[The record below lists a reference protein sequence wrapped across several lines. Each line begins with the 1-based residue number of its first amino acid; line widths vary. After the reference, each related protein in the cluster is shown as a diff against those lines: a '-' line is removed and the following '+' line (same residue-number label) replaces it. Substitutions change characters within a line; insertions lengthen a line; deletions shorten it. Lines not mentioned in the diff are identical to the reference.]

1 MTHING
7 STNQPIELNDSVPIP
22 ADFSAG
28 SAVSPATQARRRF
41 IEDKGAGDNVAAE
54 RAEMLARVLA
64 PSGDCLP
71 RIKLGAALGAGEAS
85 AGWAGAEGAT
95 RANTTQ
101 PIRRAQRRSLT
112 PNGGESSF
120 PLSVASATTFVAA
133 CVVAA
138 GAAFARHKSLPTPPA
153 ASVSAMV
160 APASLPVK
168 DQVLGHYAVEEAPQ
182 SDLRPVLGDGSVQ
195 LRTAAARSFL
205 SMQDAARR
213 DGIFLTPLSGFRSV
227 RDQQSVFYGV
237 KAARNQNIRQRAK
250 VSAPPGFSEHHTG
263 YALDIGDA
271 NSPATHLEFDFENTE
286 AFYWLQKNANRFHF
300 ELSFPPDNT
309 RGIIMASLICFPFK
323 EEDVTV
329 AVRNVEIAAS
339 HPSVSAVLGVGYSKG
354 ETWHAIETAA
364 PGIEKRTGKRVILRL
379 QRRIGMNLRGGKGD
393 GMNTA
398 LQFFVEHRE
407 FERLHFYDADI
418 TSFSG
423 EWISKAEKQAD
434 LNFDIV
440 RHYFPRSSTDAMITW
455 LVTKIGFALLWPNS
469 VLPHIE
475 QPLGGELL
483 LTRRAAEALVA
494 DHRVRTQSDWGIDTL
509 YTFVTAQAGLRLAE
523 VYVPE
528 GKMHALYGGLRDLR
542 TMLIECFSA
551 VQSLKSESLNDEGNP
566 VIHRVEFARPVPE
579 AVRSKVGYD
588 VEKTLKLLKE
598 PLTPR
603 MKDLLHQYFDPALA
617 KGLIMA
623 TEWPTWSFC
632 DEEAWVAAYIRF
644 LDHFEK
650 GDADWEELLFRV
662 WVARVLN
669 HTIRNV
675 MRGYDVALGALRE
688 LVTETQQRSAGQL
701 RAEAS
706 NPMTLASGHTALEA
720 KQDADASWTL
730 MQTDSDAVTAVNVPI
745 V

>member
-1 MTHING
+1 
-7 STNQPIELNDSVPIP
+7 
-22 ADFSAG
+22 
-28 SAVSPATQARRRF
+28 
-41 IEDKGAGDNVAAE
+41 
-54 RAEMLARVLA
+54 
-64 PSGDCLP
+64 
-71 RIKLGAALGAGEAS
+71 
-85 AGWAGAEGAT
+85 
-95 RANTTQ
+95 
-101 PIRRAQRRSLT
+101 
-112 PNGGESSF
+112 
-120 PLSVASATTFVAA
+120 
-133 CVVAA
+133 
-138 GAAFARHKSLPTPPA
+138 
-153 ASVSAMV
+153 
-160 APASLPVK
+160 
-168 DQVLGHYAVEEAPQ
+168 
-182 SDLRPVLGDGSVQ
+182 
-195 LRTAAARSFL
+195 
-205 SMQDAARR
+205 
-213 DGIFLTPLSGFRSV
+213 
-227 RDQQSVFYGV
+227 
-237 KAARNQNIRQRAK
+237 
-250 VSAPPGFSEHHTG
+250 
-263 YALDIGDA
+263 
-271 NSPATHLEFDFENTE
+271 
-286 AFYWLQKNANRFHF
+286 
-300 ELSFPPDNT
+300 
-309 RGIIMASLICFPFK
+309 MASLVCFPFK

-339 HPSVSAVLGVGYSKG
+339 HPSVSAVLGVGFSKG

-364 PGIEKRTGKRVILRL
+364 AGIEKRTGKRVILRL

-434 LNFDIV
+434 LDFDIV

-483 LTRRAAEALVA
+483 LTRRAAEVLVA
-494 DHRVRTQSDWGIDTL
+494 DHR
-509 YTFVTAQAGLRLAE
+509 

-551 VQSLKSESLNDEGNP
+551 VQSLKSEDLNDEGNP

-603 MKDLLHQYFDPALA
+603 MKSSSIR
-617 KGLIMA
+617 LIMA

-644 LDHFEK
+644 LDTSRR

-688 LVTETQQRSAGQL
+688 LVADTQQRSAGQV

-706 NPMTLASGHTALEA
+706 NRMTLASGHTALEA

-730 MQTDSDAVTAVNVPI
+730 MQADSDAVNAVNFSFLPRISPFRLPDSHSRSQYPLHTFAFPLPAPHFPFPPPRFAFPLSHIRVSPSRSPLPLPTSPFPLPAPRSLPLPAPPSPPPFPFPSRSRFPIPPSRFPFPLPLSLPPPPFLASSFPYPPPVSLSFLHLLPLDSPLPPLVYPPPASHVPPFSSFFAI
-745 V
+745 LPLIPPPPRSQAHFPPFSLPFPGCALIPPPPLSPSRFPPIHLLISSPSASYCPFAASHFRPFSLSFTPLLPLVSPPSPSRFPLPLSCPPFLLLIFPIRLISPSPPPLLKLTYPRSPS

>member
-1 MTHING
+1 
-7 STNQPIELNDSVPIP
+7 
-22 ADFSAG
+22 
-28 SAVSPATQARRRF
+28 
-41 IEDKGAGDNVAAE
+41 
-54 RAEMLARVLA
+54 
-64 PSGDCLP
+64 
-71 RIKLGAALGAGEAS
+71 
-85 AGWAGAEGAT
+85 
-95 RANTTQ
+95 
-101 PIRRAQRRSLT
+101 
-112 PNGGESSF
+112 
-120 PLSVASATTFVAA
+120 
-133 CVVAA
+133 
-138 GAAFARHKSLPTPPA
+138 
-153 ASVSAMV
+153 
-160 APASLPVK
+160 
-168 DQVLGHYAVEEAPQ
+168 
-182 SDLRPVLGDGSVQ
+182 
-195 LRTAAARSFL
+195 
-205 SMQDAARR
+205 
-213 DGIFLTPLSGFRSV
+213 
-227 RDQQSVFYGV
+227 
-237 KAARNQNIRQRAK
+237 
-250 VSAPPGFSEHHTG
+250 
-263 YALDIGDA
+263 
-271 NSPATHLEFDFENTE
+271 
-286 AFYWLQKNANRFHF
+286 
-300 ELSFPPDNT
+300 
-309 RGIIMASLICFPFK
+309 MASLVCFPFK

-329 AVRNVEIAAS
+329 AVQNVEIAAS
-339 HPSVSAVLGVGYSKG
+339 HPSVSAVLGVGFSKG

-364 PGIEKRTGKRVILRL
+364 AGIEKRTGKRVILRL

-398 LQFFVEHRE
+398 LQFFVENRE

-483 LTRRAAEALVA
+483 LTRRAAEVLVA

-551 VQSLKSESLNDEGNP
+551 VQSLKSEGLNNEDNP

-632 DEEAWVAAYIRF
+632 DEDAWVAAYIRF

-688 LVTETQQRSAGQL
+688 LVAETQQRSAGQV

-706 NPMTLASGHTALEA
+706 NRMTLASGHTALEA
-720 KQDADASWTL
+720 KQDADAAWTL
-730 MQTDSDAVTAVNVPI
+730 MQADSDAVNAVNVPI